1 MHLVAVCG
9 HRGLGLERSE
19 AGAARHRPRRRRRHR
34 PRVCQERGRRQEGR
48 RQRCRTRGRRG
59 EGHAQGRGLAV
70 AALGLGEQLVGDVLL
85 RPQLRF
91 QDDSSLPLLCAPG
104 CGCLLSLPLVQ
115 KLLVEA
121 PQRGVALLE
130 GDPRLVPGWSRR
142 AAAPLQSLQLLV
154 RLRALVGEHSDVH
167 VHLLEPDLQGVLA
180 ARGAPPLRLAEQLLS
195 REALLGV
202 AACSNLLIHLCLQV
216 SELPLLQ
223 SLQVL

>member
-1 MHLVAVCG
+1 MYLVAVCG
-9 HRGLGLERSE
+9 HRGLGLQLGLERSE
-19 AGAARHRPRRRRRHR
+19 AGAARHRPRRRRHVR
-34 PRVCQERGRRQEGR
+34 QERGRRKEGR
-48 RQRCRTRGRRG
+48 RQRGRIRGRRG
-59 EGHAQGRGLAV
+59 EGHTQGRGLAV

-104 CGCLLSLPLVQ
+104 RGRLLSLPLVQ
-115 KLLVEA
+115 KLLVER

-142 AAAPLQSLQLLV
+142 AAALLQSLQLLV
-154 RLRALVGEHSDVH
+154 RLRALVGEHGDVH

-180 ARGAPPLRLAEQLLS
+180 ARGAPPLRLAEQLLA

-202 AACSNLLIHLCLQV
+202 AACSNLLIHLRLQV